1 MMMIEVI
8 IMIVAIMTI
17 IISMA
22 TMMIMAVSPPWL
34 NVRVSG
40 SVCLTQPTSA
50 RPNRSASRSAWLQ
63 TLEQRRLMERA
74 LELAAARSAVYRQR
88 GEARG
93 NFVRLA
99 NGGYV
104 WGSMDVTGPVEVTVI
119 RA

>member
-1 MMMIEVI
+1 
-8 IMIVAIMTI
+8 
-17 IISMA
+17 
-22 TMMIMAVSPPWL
+22 
-34 NVRVSG
+34 
-40 SVCLTQPTSA
+40 
-50 RPNRSASRSAWLQ
+50 
-63 TLEQRRLMERA
+63 MERA